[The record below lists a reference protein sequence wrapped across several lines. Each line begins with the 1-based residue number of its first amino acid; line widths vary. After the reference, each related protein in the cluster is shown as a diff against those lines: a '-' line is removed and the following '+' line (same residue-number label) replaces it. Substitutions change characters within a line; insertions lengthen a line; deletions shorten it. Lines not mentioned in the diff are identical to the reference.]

1 MTSTPN
7 KNLALRSRLAV
18 LVAIAF
24 VAIDRYSYG
33 FGGGESIGRNYVWQI
48 PVASVL
54 VILLAAAWLADVRA
68 DGASSAGRSLL
79 RLEFAGFVAYNLLL
93 LVRDG
98 LGRLLWNFEH
108 APIGLALIIA
118 GLAAR
123 LFALRGKASGA
134 IDPA

>member
-7 KNLALRSRLAV
+7 KTLALRSRLAV

-24 VAIDRYSYG
+24 VSIDRYSYG
-33 FGGGESIGRNYVWQI
+33 FGGGESIGRNYAWQI

-54 VILLAAAWLADVRA
+54 VILLTAALLADVRA
-68 DGASSAGRSLL
+68 GGASPPSRSLL

-93 LVRDG
+93 LMRDG

-108 APIGLALIIA
+108 APIGLALIVA

-123 LFALRGKASGA
+123 LFALRGEASGA
-134 IDPA
+134 IESA